1 MAPLSIEDLLAKQK
15 AEKEAQSKASR
26 TRSLCSAAAVT
37 PQSIADRLAHLTSSS
52 SGLILQP
59 KFLTKQERQALAL
72 QKRAAEVE
80 AAKDKE
86 LQAKQARDELE
97 RKAHAERY
105 SNSNNSSSRTGGDY
119 AGFQRAGY
127 SDRRDDGRLD
137 YGASSSNNNNNRRD
151 YNNRHNGGHDSR
163 RNGPPG
169 RNGIGFSGSGNRAP
183 EGAPTG
189 PRLDR
194 ERAGNGQRQDYDRRD
209 GSRGPGGHD
218 RTQVRAEQPNGPR
231 DVMDVDIGSSS
242 AAATSATGTYAPQT
256 LPSGD
261 APPLPDNP
269 PPPLPTGAPPPPPP
283 APSNDGPTPAPAK
296 LTLAEMAAQNGNT
309 AASVPLNAA
318 LNARRYLGA
327 KSGDKRKKT
336 KIGSK
341 KVDFD
346 WDGADD
352 TGAQEVD
359 PLYAPYIPPSSGSA
373 SRDRDNS
380 RAINGNRGTGAGGGD
395 VRPAANGVAPKVQG
409 VQGLAPKISLYGRGT
424 LGGFDKELAP
434 GRKEKKATVDTRH
447 WTEKPL
453 SEMRERDW
461 RIFREDFAIAARGGN
476 IPLPLRSWQESS
488 IPQQLLDVIEEIGYK
503 EPSPIQRQAIPI
515 GLQNRDLIG
524 IAETGSGKTAA
535 FVIPMLTYIQRLPPL
550 TDENRHKGPYAL
562 VLAPTREL
570 AQQIEVETNKFCRLM
585 GYKCVSIV
593 GGKAIEEQQLSLRFG
608 AEIVIATP
616 GRLKDCIERS
626 ILVMSQCTYVVMDE
640 ADRMV
645 SLGFEDLITF
655 ILDSLPVSNLKPDTD
670 DAADPD
676 KMNNMIEPP
685 EGEIGDATLIMY
697 RQTVMFSAT
706 MPPAVERLTKKY
718 LRRPAVV
725 TIGVAG
731 QAVDTVEQRVEF
743 INSEEKKKARL
754 LDILN
759 NGGFDP
765 PIIVFCNQKKAA
777 DMLQKDLQKARWNAT
792 TLHSGKNQEQREA
805 ALESLRSGET
815 DVLVATDLA
824 GRGIDVPDVSLVIN
838 YQMSNHIEAYVHRIG
853 RTGRAGKTGVAVTFL
868 QETDSDLFYDLKQE
882 LSKSPVSKVPPELA
896 RHPAAQSR
904 VTNAMRRQAADIEG

>member
-15 AEKEAQSKASR
+15 ADKEAQSKATR
-26 TRSLCSAAAVT
+26 TGGDCHSVQRANMPRV
-37 PQSIADRLAHLTSSS
+37 
-52 SGLILQP
+52 QP

-72 QKRAAEVE
+72 AKRAAEVE

-86 LQAKQARDELE
+86 LAAKQARDELE
-97 RKAHAERY
+97 RKAQAERY
-105 SNSNNSSSRTGGDY
+105 TNRGAPSEQRDY
-119 AGFQRAGY
+119 RGFQRG
-127 SDRRDDGRLD
+127 SGGGGGNDDRLD
-137 YGASSSNNNNNRRD
+137 YGNRRD
-151 YNNRHNGGHDSR
+151 YDYSSRRPNSSYDSRNGGGR
-163 RNGPPG
+163 GPPG
-169 RNGIGFSGSGNRAP
+169 RNGIGFSGQPPPPPNNHRAP
-183 EGAPTG
+183 DGAPTG
-189 PRLDR
+189 PKLDR
-194 ERAGNGQRQDYDRRD
+194 DRGYRQDYDRRSQ
-209 GSRGPGGHD
+209 GRPSESPAS
-218 RTQVRAEQPNGPR
+218 TQQVKPEPTLNGNGAA
-231 DVMDVDIGSSS
+231 DAMDIDKQSSMT
-242 AAATSATGTYAPQT
+242 TSAVGTPGPSEPS
-256 LPSGD
+256 LPASE
-261 APPLPDNP
+261 APPLPD
-269 PPPLPTGAPPPPPP
+269 APPPPPP
-283 APSNDGPTPAPAK
+283 PPPADEASPAPVPPAK
-296 LTLAEMAAQNGNT
+296 LTLAEMAAQNGNNSAT
-309 AASVPLNAA
+309 ASVPLNAA

-352 TGAQEVD
+352 TGASEVD
-359 PLYAPYIPPSSGSA
+359 PLYAPYIPPSSSST
-373 SRDRDNS
+373 SRD
-380 RAINGNRGTGAGGGD
+380 ALRGQGARGD
-395 VRPAANGVAPKVQG
+395 SAQRPAANGVVPKVQG
-409 VQGLAPKISLYGRGT
+409 VQGMAPKISLYGRGM
-424 LGGFDKELAP
+424 LGGFDKELVA
-434 GRKEKKATVDTRH
+434 GRKEKKATMDTRH
-447 WTEKPL
+447 WSEKPL

-476 IPLPLRSWQESS
+476 IPLPLRTWQESS

-550 TDENRHKGPYAL
+550 SDENRHKGPYAL

-676 KMNNMIEPP
+676 KMNHMIEPP
-685 EGEIGDATLIMY
+685 EGEVGDATLIMY

-743 INSEEKKKARL
+743 IASEEKKKARL

-777 DMLQKDLQKARWNAT
+777 DMLQKDLQKARWSST

-838 YQMSNHIEAYVHRIG
+838 YQMSNHIEAYIHRIG

-868 QETDSDLFYDLKQE
+868 QETDSDMFYDLKQE

-904 VTNAMRRQAADIEG
+904 VTTAMRRQAADLEG

>member
-15 AEKEAQSKASR
+15 AEKEAQSK
-26 TRSLCSAAAVT
+26 
-37 PQSIADRLAHLTSSS
+37 
-52 SGLILQP
+52 P
-59 KFLTKQERQALAL
+59 KFLSKQERQALAL
-72 QKRAAEVE
+72 AKRAAEVE

-86 LQAKQARDELE
+86 LATKQARDELE
-97 RKAHAERY
+97 RKAQAER
-105 SNSNNSSSRTGGDY
+105 SSRYPPSSYNGHGGRFERETDLSR
-119 AGFQRAGY
+119 GD
-127 SDRRDDGRLD
+127 DRYGSGDRLD
-137 YGASSSNNNNNRRD
+137 YGRSREHDHRGGGGRPGYNSNNNNR
-151 YNNRHNGGHDSR
+151 
-163 RNGPPG
+163 GPPG
-169 RNGIGFSGSGNRAP
+169 RNGIGFSGSSAGGATQRPPDN
-183 EGAPTG
+183 APTG
-189 PRLDR
+189 PRASR
-194 ERAGNGQRQDYDRRD
+194 EQHRGGGRQDDRDNRRDDRSDDRRYAHN
-209 GSRGPGGHD
+209 GGTPASARTESTGPG
-218 RTQVRAEQPNGPR
+218 AFEP
-231 DVMDVDIGSSS
+231 MDVDRSTAPSSI
-242 AAATSATGTYAPQT
+242 AATPD
-256 LPSGD
+256 PNFPKPPD
-261 APPLPDNP
+261 AEAP
-269 PPPLPTGAPPPPPP
+269 PPPPSDAPPPPPP
-283 APSNDGPTPAPAK
+283 SNAPPPPPPPAAK
-296 LTLAEMAAQNGNT
+296 LTLAEMAAQNGGLST
-309 AASVPLNAA
+309 TTVPLNAA
-318 LNARRYLGA
+318 LNATRYLGA
-327 KSGDKRKKT
+327 KSADKRKKT
-336 KIGSK
+336 RIGGK

-352 TGAQEVD
+352 TGASEVD
-359 PLYAPYIPPSSGSA
+359 PLYAPYIPTGQGTSA
-373 SRDRDNS
+373 SSSRDGSRNS
-380 RAINGNRGTGAGGGD
+380 GRQDVAQRA
-395 VRPAANGVAPKVQG
+395 PANGVAPKVQG

-424 LGGFDKELAP
+424 LGGFDKELVP
-434 GRKEKKATVDTRH
+434 GRKERKATIDTRH
-447 WTEKPL
+447 WSEKSL
-453 SEMRERDW
+453 NDMRERDW

-476 IPLPLRSWQESS
+476 IPLPLRTWSEST

-550 TDENRHKGPYAL
+550 SDENRHKGPYAL

-570 AQQIEVETNKFCRLM
+570 AQQIEVETNKFCKLM

-593 GGKAIEEQQLSLRFG
+593 GGKAIEEQQLSLRHG

-645 SLGFEDLITF
+645 GLGFEDLITF
-655 ILDSLPVSNLKPDTD
+655 ILDSLPVSNIKPDTD
-670 DAADPD
+670 EAADAS
-676 KMNNMIEPP
+676 KMLNMIEPP
-685 EGEIGDATLIMY
+685 EGEAGDPTLIMY

-754 LDILN
+754 VDILN

-765 PIIVFCNQKKAA
+765 PIIVFVNQKKAA
-777 DMLQKDLQKARWNAT
+777 DMLQKDLQRAKWNST

-805 ALESLRSGET
+805 ALESLRNGET

-824 GRGIDVPDVSLVIN
+824 GRGIDVPDVSLVVN
-838 YQMSNHIEAYVHRIG
+838 YQMSNHIEAYIHRIG

-868 QETDSDLFYDLKQE
+868 QETDSELFYDLKQE
-882 LSKSPVSKVPPELA
+882 LTKSPVSKCPPELT

-904 VTNAMRRQAADIEG
+904 ITNAMRRQAADIE